1 MELHP
6 CFRGNL
12 GSRDGLPGI
21 PRLGNA
27 SPLVRHW
34 HPSNHPRSP
43 STRGQTSST
52 APAACQAIRLSS
64 DCLWF
69 VRLRGQYRCARRMAR
84 GSLTSAT
91 GRIRR
96 WTLGRRYREA
106 RTHWTGRSAERS
118 RLPRRPAGSPDFPHR
133 TRIASDR
140 LQPDPN
146 SPRHSIGRGRGA
158 APWPARAWPSP
169 QLCASTNSS
178 GCVRSRPALDGG
190 SFSPVRMYQC

>member
-12 GSRDGLPGI
+12 GSRDGLPEI

-27 SPLVRHW
+27 SPLVRHQ

-52 APAACQAIRLSS
+52 APAAMRFDFHPIASGWCVSEANTDVPGGWREGASVPRLAG
-64 DCLWF
+64 F
-69 VRLRGQYRCARRMAR
+69 AAGH
-84 GSLTSAT
+84 
-91 GRIRR
+91 
-96 WTLGRRYREA
+96 LGRRHREA

-118 RLPRRPAGSPDFPHR
+118 QLPRRPAGSPDFPHR
-133 TRIASDR
+133 ARIASDR

-146 SPRHSIGRGRGA
+146 SRGTRLDAGGVLHAGRLAPGHLRGCAFLSTRVAVCAPGRHWMAGA
-158 APWPARAWPSP
+158 SH
-169 QLCASTNSS
+169 Q
-178 GCVRSRPALDGG
+178 
-190 SFSPVRMYQC
+190 